1 MKTQTQ
7 ARLIELILSEGAMSR
22 SEMSGRLGV
31 SASMITELTSE
42 LLEKGILCECGY
54 KNSSGKGR
62 RNQLLDIDI
71 SCGFAMG
78 MGFYEKTLS
87 VGLCTVRGETLSHRI
102 IKLPEESSGEYIIN
116 EAVSAGREILSDC
129 CVPVEKLFGLGI
141 CLLRCDMK
149 LLGIAEDAP
158 LIPGIPESLPV
169 LIEPAD
175 RIIAYSGTYIPVN
188 PNEMYVFGC
197 GKVIREG
204 IVRV

>member
-1 MKTQTQ
+1 M
-7 ARLIELILSEGAMSR
+7 IELILSEGAISR

-78 MGFYEKTLS
+78 VGLYEKTLS
-87 VGLCTVRGETLSHRI
+87 VGLCTVKGETLSHRI
-102 IKLPEESSGEYIIN
+102 IKLPEEASGEYIIN

-129 CVPVEKLFGLGI
+129 CVPVGKLFGLGI
-141 CLLRCDMK
+141 CLPGNDIS
-149 LLGIAEDAP
+149 LLGIDEDNP
-158 LIPGIPESLPV
+158 VIPGIPENLPV

-175 RIIAYSGTYIPVN
+175 RIIAYSGTYIPIN

-197 GKVIREG
+197 GKVIRECVTH
-204 IVRV
+204 I